1 MCFEKRKFPPNL
13 KLPWLRSLVYLFVW
27 KTHMFFLSTI
37 LVDFAQTKSEAFFV
51 LIWQVCRTRLLLQSK
66 VCDKSLHIPCYTTNA
81 GNVDSSRNPE
91 TGGGESPISFEGRM
105 EAGIEAAGETI
116 QTNLF
121 FQTVG
126 KKHTFFFQIFKG
138 SLRDDDVS
146 PASDKLWWMDLFVSV
161 VQENLLLEYD
171 KICKMYYFLLFI
183 CLLMKS

>member
-1 MCFEKRKFPPNL
+1 
-13 KLPWLRSLVYLFVW
+13 
-27 KTHMFFLSTI
+27 
-37 LVDFAQTKSEAFFV
+37 
-51 LIWQVCRTRLLLQSK
+51 
-66 VCDKSLHIPCYTTNA
+66 
-81 GNVDSSRNPE
+81 
-91 TGGGESPISFEGRM
+91 M

-126 KKHTFFFQIFKG
+126 KKHTFLFQIFKG

-171 KICKMYYFLLFI
+171 KICKMYYFLLLVFCSLLITEFI
-183 CLLMKS
+183 QFNKSMNIFIRASQRKSVVSPNQFAKCLSLATEWPKDIQSRNA